1 MTAAVTDQPDRP
13 TPLVL
18 ARAARSESRHRPNLL
33 EELVA
38 RLGPLVTL
46 LESLELDTRT
56 ELIDW
61 IGRRGRDEVD
71 KFLDRQLSG
80 FDFFAR
86 WRPKEEIGTP
96 WFVAFTDAA
105 GFGIGQRTRRTTD
118 WTRIIVWSTLGLV
131 IAAFAGAWVYLAL
144 A

>member
-18 ARAARSESRHRPNLL
+18 ARAARSESRHLPNLL

-38 RLGPLVTL
+38 RFGPLVTL

-61 IGRRGRDEVD
+61 IGRRGRNEVD
-71 KFLDRQLSG
+71 KFLDR
-80 FDFFAR
+80 
-86 WRPKEEIGTP
+86 
-96 WFVAFTDAA
+96 
-105 GFGIGQRTRRTTD
+105 
-118 WTRIIVWSTLGLV
+118 
-131 IAAFAGAWVYLAL
+131 
-144 A
+144 